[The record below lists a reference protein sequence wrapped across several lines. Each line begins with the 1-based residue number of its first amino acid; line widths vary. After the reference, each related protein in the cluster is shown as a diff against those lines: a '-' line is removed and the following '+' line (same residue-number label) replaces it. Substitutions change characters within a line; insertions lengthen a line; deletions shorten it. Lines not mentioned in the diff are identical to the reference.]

1 MYCKFDHIRSLRVH
15 IILQLCLIFQFHYVC
30 MSRRNAFYIIL
41 YLIICIFWRNA
52 NFHNLQCCFT
62 FVKSDT
68 LLEAQ
73 LSIVTNTVCQA
84 AFNSYNTTT
93 TPPTVSSLLSPY
105 SHRVTYNLRAKGSRL
120 YLIVFVQCLKLF
132 FYLSWRKYYL
142 ANWSLSFTK
151 SRLCLEKKVDWAVKI
166 NK

>member
-84 AFNSYNTTT
+84 AFNSYNNSSS
-93 TPPTVSSLLSPY
+93 PPTVSSLLSPY
-105 SHRVTYNLRAKGSRL
+105 SHQVTYNLRAKEV
-120 YLIVFVQCLKLF
+120 VFTWSSLFSVLNFFFMKKILVSKLVF
-132 FYLSWRKYYL
+132 HKKS
-142 ANWSLSFTK
+142 SLLGK
-151 SRLCLEKKVDWAVKI
+151 DCWLGCE